1 MVQHVIEEEKQYNI
15 LKNVSGDLLILIRAR
30 MDDAVKPQIVY
41 DGGEHALLYRNQNN
55 TVVLEYVHPEV
66 RQDLKNITSVL
77 IVEAQGGSIRKY
89 KHQQRH
95 NKMRFPWKDDC
106 PRIQGIGCFMAG

>member
-77 IVEAQGGSIRKY
+77 IVEAQGGSIIREYHTKV
-89 KHQQRH
+89 KSI
-95 NKMRFPWKDDC
+95 KKVPLPDRF
-106 PRIQGIGCFMAG
+106 QTAV